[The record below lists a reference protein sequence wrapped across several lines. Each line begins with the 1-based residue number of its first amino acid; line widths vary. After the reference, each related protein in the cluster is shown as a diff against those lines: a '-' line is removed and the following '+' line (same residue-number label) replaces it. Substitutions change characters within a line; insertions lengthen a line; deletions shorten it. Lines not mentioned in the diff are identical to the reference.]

1 MTVPMRQ
8 AALQQLIKK
17 KKKIANAKPTKLK
30 LRTLYKILNSFKRKR
45 VKMQYTSAKR
55 MGQMTIFQE
64 KEEFNT

>member
-8 AALQQLIKK
+8 AALQLLIKK
-17 KKKIANAKPTKLK
+17 KKKKANAKPTKLK
-30 LRTLYKILNSFKRKR
+30 LRTLYKILNSFKKKR

-55 MGQMTIFQE
+55 MEQVIIFQE

>member
-8 AALQQLIKK
+8 AALQLLIK

>member
-1 MTVPMRQ
+1 MRQ
-8 AALQQLIKK
+8 AALHLLLKN
-17 KKKIANAKPTKLK
+17 KIANTKPTKLK

-45 VKMQYTSAKR
+45 VKMQYTSAKQ

>member
-8 AALQQLIKK
+8 AALQLLIKK

-30 LRTLYKILNSFKRKR
+30 LRTLYKILNSFKKKR

-55 MGQMTIFQE
+55 MEQVIIFQE

>member
-8 AALQQLIKK
+8 AALQLLIKK

-30 LRTLYKILNSFKRKR
+30 LRTLYKILNSFKKKR

>member
-1 MTVPMRQ
+1 MTFPMRQ
-8 AALQQLIKK
+8 AALHPLIKN
-17 KKKIANAKPTKLK
+17 KIPNAKPTKLK
-30 LRTLYKILNSFKRKR
+30 LRTLYKILNSFKRKI

>member
-8 AALQQLIKK
+8 AALQLLIKK
-17 KKKIANAKPTKLK
+17 KKKISNAKPTKLK
-30 LRTLYKILNSFKRKR
+30 LRTLYKILNSFKKKR

-55 MGQMTIFQE
+55 MEQVIIFQE

>member
-8 AALQQLIKK
+8 AALQLLIKK
-17 KKKIANAKPTKLK
+17 KKKANAKPTKLK